1 MPAILSRRETKVT
14 LSDRLLNTAEAA
26 RFLRVSQ
33 ASIRRWSDSALL
45 PARRIGRRRERRFS
59 EADLRRFLGQG
70 TSTTT
75 RAAAGIHLEVN
86 VGGTPVPAYSHLATF
101 YNTDE
106 GRLRMPIPFFSDGL
120 RAGHKCFLEAEGEI
134 RDVYLEAL
142 GREPGVDLEAAINSG
157 SFVVSDGP
165 GSTVEAA
172 LAFWEQAFAAAMAHG
187 PTFIRVVGEM
197 ASERHLFESDSA
209 MMRYEG
215 AYNMLAKRFPNV
227 TICQY
232 DVRAFTGE
240 TIYEALRAHPD
251 LYSLRIGSMLS

>member
-1 MPAILSRRETKVT
+1 

-45 PARRIGRRRERRFS
+45 PARRVGRRRERRFS
-59 EADLRRFLGQG
+59 EADLRRFLGAG
-70 TSTTT
+70 ISTTP
-75 RAAAGIHLEVN
+75 RATAAIPPEVN
-86 VGGTPVPAYSHLATF
+86 VGGTAVPAYSHLATF

-120 RAGHKCFLEAEGEI
+120 RAGHKCFLEAEGAV
-134 RDVYLEAL
+134 RDAYLEAL
-142 GREPGVDLEAAINSG
+142 GREEGVDLEAAIRGG
-157 SFVVSDGP
+157 SFVVSNGP

-172 LAFWEQAFAAAMAHG
+172 LAFWEQSFGAALADG
-187 PTFIRVVGEM
+187 PTLIRVVGEM
-197 ASERHLFESDSA
+197 ASERHVFASDSE

-215 AYNMLAKRFPNV
+215 AYNMIAKRFPNV
-227 TICQY
+227 TLCQY
-232 DVRAFTGE
+232 DVRAFSGE